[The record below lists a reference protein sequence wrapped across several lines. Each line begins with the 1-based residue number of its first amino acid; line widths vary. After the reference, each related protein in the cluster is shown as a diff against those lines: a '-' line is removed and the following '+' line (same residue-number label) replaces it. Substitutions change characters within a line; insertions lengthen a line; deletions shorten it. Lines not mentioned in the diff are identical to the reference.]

1 MVLLF
6 GCMVGVSRYQGASMI
21 SFSGEYRWRPGGPFL
36 DIASIDLAPDGT
48 YVAQVEATLVNAAV
62 RSFSFPCTLP
72 ESGEWSAYD
81 VIGQTRIRLRPSTNK
96 ARVYVASLRDGGE
109 LELTRRGTSTVLHN
123 EATMELPSARCA

>member
-1 MVLLF
+1 MT
-6 GCMVGVSRYQGASMI
+6 
-21 SFSGEYRWRPGGPFL
+21 SFVGEYRWRPGGPFL

-62 RSFSFPCTLP
+62 RSFTFPCTLP

-96 ARVYVASLRDGGE
+96 ARVYVASLRDGE
-109 LELTRRGTSTVLHN
+109 LELTRRGTSTVLRN
-123 EATMELPSARCA
+123 ESVSGFVNARCA